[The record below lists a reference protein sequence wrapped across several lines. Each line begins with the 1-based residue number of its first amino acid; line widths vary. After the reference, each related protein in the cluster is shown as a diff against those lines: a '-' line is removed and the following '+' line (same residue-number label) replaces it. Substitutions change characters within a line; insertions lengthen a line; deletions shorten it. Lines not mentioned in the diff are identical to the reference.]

1 MCFIVQEGSKYSLL
15 GRGKAAVVW
24 GYFVNEG
31 GLILEV
37 MVQGEGALGRQTKR
51 GTGVLQKKIEYEHK
65 GRVIK
70 AYLGG
75 SEQRGGQVSAG
86 DEVGHVNRRLWRLF
100 VISTG
105 GEWGNRISW

>member
-105 GEWGNRISW
+105 GF